1 MALDT
6 SDNCYVTGHF
16 DDTNNFG
23 GVNLTNQSIGGSDIF
38 VAKYNSVGALQW
50 AQRAGGVNFNNGRGI
65 GVDTNGNIYVTGGV
79 YGPANFGNIN
89 LPSSSYENFF
99 LAKYSSSGVVQWVRQ
114 SAGGV
119 GNIYGTILA
128 VDGAGNSYALMF
140 VDNYQGGATLTFG
153 SVNMPIPAQDGLV
166 TVLIKYNGAGTAQ
179 WAQLLGSSNEVFSTA
194 IAIDT
199 IGNVYVNGIFEADI
213 EVGSSN
219 LSGSPGATKN
229 LFIAKFS
236 NSGALTWIQQPKGGV
251 TDGGGVAVDPAGNVY
266 FSGAFNTNLNF
277 GAGIILTNHA
287 NSSGALGGAFV
298 ARYNSSGMIQWAQ
311 LAGGTNAGAYL
322 AVALDGQT
330 NVYSAGALNSQTTIA
345 KYSPTGTL
353 QWIYSANNAPASPVG
368 SAAINCVVDPNGH
381 CYLDGWYQEAA
392 TFSTNTLQP
401 LETWNFFLTEVAA
414 YSSYSFGSEVQSTST
429 ATSTHNSGTGTFQ
442 YTDAATSTE
451 DQAYLPLSGS
461 AAAFITTSNGWT
473 ASLAANILSSSL
485 PCASGRSDHVVM
497 GLGFINGFPTNVVFI
512 FLAQENNTGGG
523 DDSIYPH
530 GWYGTAVRFL
540 ANKNRSVDATTPLG
554 NSLPSSNGSVYLPL
568 SGGTNAVAG
577 TESISAASGTLT
589 LNYNVATKTV
599 TSYYD
604 GTPVGSYSLAG
615 WGLNPPLT
623 LVVWGGSGSGV
634 DVPAGTDTANNFFAG
649 MVPQMAVV
657 LSGGNVLLTWPTNTA
672 GYTLQSTTNLSSGG
686 WNPVSPSPIGLN
698 GQNTVTNVIS
708 SPQMFYR
715 LSQ

>member
-1 MALDT
+1 
-6 SDNCYVTGHF
+6 
-16 DDTNNFG
+16 
-23 GVNLTNQSIGGSDIF
+23 
-38 VAKYNSVGALQW
+38 
-50 AQRAGGVNFNNGRGI
+50 
-65 GVDTNGNIYVTGGV
+65 
-79 YGPANFGNIN
+79 
-89 LPSSSYENFF
+89 
-99 LAKYSSSGVVQWVRQ
+99 
-114 SAGGV
+114 
-119 GNIYGTILA
+119 
-128 VDGAGNSYALMF
+128 
-140 VDNYQGGATLTFG
+140 
-153 SVNMPIPAQDGLV
+153 
-166 TVLIKYNGAGTAQ
+166 
-179 WAQLLGSSNEVFSTA
+179 
-194 IAIDT
+194 
-199 IGNVYVNGIFEADI
+199 
-213 EVGSSN
+213 
-219 LSGSPGATKN
+219 
-229 LFIAKFS
+229 
-236 NSGALTWIQQPKGGV
+236 
-251 TDGGGVAVDPAGNVY
+251 
-266 FSGAFNTNLNF
+266 
-277 GAGIILTNHA
+277 
-287 NSSGALGGAFV
+287 
-298 ARYNSSGMIQWAQ
+298 
-311 LAGGTNAGAYL
+311 
-322 AVALDGQT
+322 
-330 NVYSAGALNSQTTIA
+330 
-345 KYSPTGTL
+345 
-353 QWIYSANNAPASPVG
+353 
-368 SAAINCVVDPNGH
+368 
-381 CYLDGWYQEAA
+381 
-392 TFSTNTLQP
+392 
-401 LETWNFFLTEVAA
+401 
-414 YSSYSFGSEVQSTST
+414 
-429 ATSTHNSGTGTFQ
+429 
-442 YTDAATSTE
+442 
-451 DQAYLPLSGS
+451 
-461 AAAFITTSNGWT
+461 
-473 ASLAANILSSSL
+473 
-485 PCASGRSDHVVM
+485 M